1 MYMKKKGSKFKFF
14 TMAMSN
20 ETALDILPFGMGY
33 FLGEDGEPDPTTLG
47 VAMMLQSL
55 QMASNLHFPAEPYEN

>member
-1 MYMKKKGSKFKFF
+1 
-14 TMAMSN
+14 MAMSN

-33 FLGEDGEPDPTTLG
+33 FLGEDGQPDPTTLG

-55 QMASNLHFPAEPYEN
+55 QIAGNPHFVPAPYEN

>member
-1 MYMKKKGSKFKFF
+1 
-14 TMAMSN
+14 MAMTN

-33 FLGEDGEPDPTTLG
+33 FLGEDGQPDPTTLG

-55 QMASNLHFPAEPYEN
+55 QIVSNPSYPSAPYEN

>member
-1 MYMKKKGSKFKFF
+1 MKKKSSKFKFF

-33 FLGEDGEPDPTTLG
+33 FLGEDGQPDPTTLG
-47 VAMMLQSL
+47 VAMMFQSL
-55 QMASNLHFPAEPYEN
+55 QIASNPHFTPAPYEN

>member
-1 MYMKKKGSKFKFF
+1 MKKKSSKFKFF

-33 FLGEDGEPDPTTLG
+33 FLGEDGQPDPTTLG

-55 QMASNLHFPAEPYEN
+55 QIAGNPHFVPAPYEN